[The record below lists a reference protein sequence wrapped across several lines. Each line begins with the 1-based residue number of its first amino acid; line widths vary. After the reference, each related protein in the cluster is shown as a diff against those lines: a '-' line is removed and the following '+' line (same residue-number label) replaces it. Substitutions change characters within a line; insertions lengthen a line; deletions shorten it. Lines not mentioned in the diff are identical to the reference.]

1 MLDELLAR
9 VAELRLAG
17 PVVYA
22 GSNFSN
28 GILSLPLEVASA

>member
-17 PVVYA
+17 PVVHA

-28 GILSLPLEVASA
+28 GILSLPLEVAPG